1 MKAVCNDC
9 LTEITTEGRADRC
22 LKCGSLDI
30 TLVQGEIV
38 QPGASQEA
46 EEGNNTLPAVRQL
59 LLRLCEHTYDV
70 SYQGSEWEQLIDGA
84 LKELRPFL
92 KAA

>member
-1 MKAVCNDC
+1 MNRFECPECGMEFVAEASTASCP
-9 LTEITTEGRADRC
+9 
-22 LKCGSLDI
+22 KCGSACISSLP
-30 TLVQGEIV
+30 EIV

-46 EEGNNTLPAVRQL
+46 KEVNNTLPAVREV
-59 LLRLCEHTYDV
+59 LLRLCDHTYDV
-70 SYQGSEWEQLIDGA
+70 SYQGSEWEQLIDEA